1 MIFFLMGGDFFF
13 CFLTTIID
21 AANYKGSKFGNFII
35 NFLLFAPVI
44 IASIYLLLKKRK
56 KQFIAAGFTYLIGGS
71 LLWVYKMIFFVYLIV
86 SDAIEEDYSKA
97 YNDSVYLLSFLINL
111 LVIFVRLAGVYLIR
125 QLFPE
130 IEKLEEYIH
139 EREHAELVQSLG
151 NKGNEKLCEDEE
163 ITEENLYKRNK
174 NPFITGREKKEENEE
189 EEINLESTL

>member
-21 AANYKGSKFGNFII
+21 ASNYKGSKFGNFII

-97 YNDSVYLLSFLINL
+97 IM
-111 LVIFVRLAGVYLIR
+111 I
-125 QLFPE
+125 Q
-130 IEKLEEYIH
+130 
-139 EREHAELVQSLG
+139 
-151 NKGNEKLCEDEE
+151 
-163 ITEENLYKRNK
+163 
-174 NPFITGREKKEENEE
+174 FIY
-189 EEINLESTL
+189 

>member
-1 MIFFLMGGDFFF
+1 VIFFLMGGDLFF

-44 IASIYLLLKKRK
+44 ITSIYLLLKKRK

>member
-1 MIFFLMGGDFFF
+1 MGADFFF

-35 NFLLFAPVI
+35 NFLLFAPI
-44 IASIYLLLKKRK
+44 MITSIYLLTKKRK

-71 LLWVYKMIFFVYLIV
+71 LFWVYKMIFFVYLIV
-86 SDAIEEDYSKA
+86 SDTIEKDYSKA

-111 LVIFVRLAGVYLIR
+111 LVIFDRLAGVYLIR
-125 QLFPE
+125 ALFPE

-163 ITEENLYKRNK
+163 ITEEKLYNRSK

>member
-1 MIFFLMGGDFFF
+1 VIFFLMGGDFFF

-111 LVIFVRLAGVYLIR
+111 LIIFDRLAGVYLIR

>member
-1 MIFFLMGGDFFF
+1 MGGDFFF

-44 IASIYLLLKKRK
+44 ITSIYLLLKKRK

-125 QLFPE
+125 QLIPE